1 MTMVDDEKKGFNFDN
16 ANLSDQITVIG
27 NLEHLYYHALKAA
40 STLEEEEAVFY
51 LTLADMVKQFRREY
65 MREHFPKVEDKDWC
79 ILKAIETIRQ
89 RVYESSN
96 LSHKDIKEVNN
107 IWSMATEHIFG
118 VDMSGCSSCAED
130 RKGENEEES

>member
-1 MTMVDDEKKGFNFDN
+1 MTMADDEKKGFNFDK
-16 ANLSDQITVIG
+16 ANLSDQITCIG
-27 NLEHLYYHALKAA
+27 ELEHIYYHALKAA

-65 MREHFPKVEDKDWC
+65 MREHFPKVGDKDWC

-96 LSHKDIKEVNN
+96 LSYKNIKEVNDL
-107 IWSMATEHIFG
+107 WSMVTEHIFG
-118 VDMSGCSSCAED
+118 VDMSGCQSCEAD
-130 RKGENEEES
+130 RKGENEKEN

>member
-1 MTMVDDEKKGFNFDN
+1 MTDDEKKGFNFDS

-27 NLEHLYYHALKAA
+27 NCEHLYYHALKAA
-40 STLEEEEAVFY
+40 STLEEDEAVFY
-51 LTLADMVKQFRREY
+51 LTLADMVKQFRRDY

-96 LSHKDIKEVNN
+96 LSHKNIKEANN
-107 IWSMATEHIFG
+107 IWSMVTEHIFG

-130 RKGENEEES
+130 RKEDNEK